1 MAHESGPLSA
11 GVPFRA
17 ADFPRSRFSFAQT
30 DINNITETTYTVGTP
45 EIAVRFMAPTSGR
58 VAVVLSAGCRNN
70 GANADRIFVAY
81 RILEGDPDD
90 GELIQTDEVKFGR
103 SNPATGADEHQYAG
117 SLSIVGGLTP
127 GEFYYA
133 QTRYRTTLGSGT
145 ADVAYRGILVFPV
158 S

>member
-1 MAHESGPLSA
+1 MSHESSPLSA

-17 ADFPRSRFSFAQT
+17 TDFTRSKFSFAQT
-30 DINNITETTYTVGTP
+30 DINNISDTSYTVGTP

-58 VAVVLSAGCRNN
+58 VAVVLQAGCRNN
-70 GANADRIFVAY
+70 GANADRIFVTY

-90 GELIQTDEVKFGR
+90 GDLFQTDEVKFGR

-117 SLSIVGGLTP
+117 ALSIVSGLTP
-127 GEFYYA
+127 GQFYYA
-133 QTRYRTTLGSGT
+133 QVRHRTTLGSGT